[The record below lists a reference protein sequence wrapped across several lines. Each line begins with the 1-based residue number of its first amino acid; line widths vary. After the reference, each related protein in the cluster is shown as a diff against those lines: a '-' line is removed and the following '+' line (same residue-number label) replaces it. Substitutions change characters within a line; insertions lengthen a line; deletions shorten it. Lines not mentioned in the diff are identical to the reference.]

1 MCGSQNEAGPMPLQ
15 CGQDAEFSV
24 AYVSDGSDLR
34 DVCVEFVVSTMNGEC
49 MLLLNN
55 NMIAR
60 LFRRCRRV
68 AGFGVRFDAFR

>member
-1 MCGSQNEAGPMPLQ
+1 MPLQ

-34 DVCVEFVVSTMNGEC
+34 HVSVEFVVSTMNGEC
-49 MLLLNN
+49 ILLLNN
-55 NMIAR
+55 NMIGTISR
-60 LFRRCRRV
+60 PCRRV